1 MKVLSLTPPRVILAS
16 HLGLILVGTLLF
28 VVLPTTKKPVSLV
41 DALFTVTSA
50 ITATGLT
57 VIDTAKD
64 LTLTGQLLVLLL
76 MQIGGLGYMTL
87 TTFFLIILGRRI
99 GLKERLVLSESLNYP
114 GLYGLVRFLKR
125 VMVFVFLVEIL
136 GSILLFLDFGKGY
149 PFERAILLSVFH
161 SVSAFNNV
169 GFSLFSNSLVDFRG
183 DLYLNLVVSALI
195 VTGGL
200 GFFVINDLYLFLK
213 GEIRRLS
220 THSKLVLWTTAVLIL
235 GGWALLLLTEL
246 FHYAGIW
253 SLGWKERLLSTFFLS
268 VSSRTAGFNTVDLT
282 TLSESTQFLLT
293 LLMFV
298 GASPGGTG
306 GGIKTTT
313 LAVVL
318 LSILSYIKGLSE
330 VVVFNRSIPKTQ
342 IHRAMVVI
350 TLSLAYISAVNLL
363 IDRLEEKDFLK
374 TMFEVISAFSTTGL
388 SLGAEEGLSFSSN
401 FSPLSKLLIVLTMI
415 VGRVGTLSFAIAMIG
430 RERGPRVKHPEARL
444 LL

>member
-16 HLGLILVGTLLF
+16 YLGLILVGTLLF

-76 MQIGGLGYMTL
+76 IQIGGLGYMTL

-161 SVSAFNNV
+161 SVSAFNNA

-253 SLGWKERLLSTFFLS
+253 SLGWKERLLGTFFLS